1 MMKDVITVNP
11 RIGVKNF
18 EDEKKCCECCQR
30 CDLLPFKNYEDEGIP
45 GRQER
50 KKSWITIDK
59 EFVVR
64 DQSLK
69 RFRRVIKML
78 IVIVLVFAI
87 CWTPH
92 LTFLLLQGFG
102 VIPVQLDGPL
112 KFAKTAFILMAY
124 MNSALNPVI
133 YGFMS
138 KSFRTSFRKTVC
150 NCQLYAKN
158 EEPMATQWE
167 HEGKGEEVEIQP
179 QICCNHRNTAVL
191 TNNHGLRINHSRGA
205 LNRYVNKSPTQ

>member
-1 MMKDVITVNP
+1 M
-11 RIGVKNF
+11 RILFINF
-18 EDEKKCCECCQR
+18 
-30 CDLLPFKNYEDEGIP
+30 N
-45 GRQER
+45 
-50 KKSWITIDK
+50 
-59 EFVVR
+59 
-64 DQSLK
+64 
-69 RFRRVIKML
+69 
-78 IVIVLVFAI
+78 
-87 CWTPH
+87 
-92 LTFLLLQGFG
+92 LTNFF
-102 VIPVQLDGPL
+102 
-112 KFAKTAFILMAY
+112 
-124 MNSALNPVI
+124 SALNPVI

-205 LNRYVNKSPTQ
+205 LNRYVVRMNMTHLTFRVSIPLTFPVPPTTHCILLT

>member
-1 MMKDVITVNP
+1 M
-11 RIGVKNF
+11 RISYSLILILQNF
-18 EDEKKCCECCQR
+18 
-30 CDLLPFKNYEDEGIP
+30 F
-45 GRQER
+45 
-50 KKSWITIDK
+50 
-59 EFVVR
+59 
-64 DQSLK
+64 
-69 RFRRVIKML
+69 
-78 IVIVLVFAI
+78 
-87 CWTPH
+87 
-92 LTFLLLQGFG
+92 
-102 VIPVQLDGPL
+102 
-112 KFAKTAFILMAY
+112 
-124 MNSALNPVI
+124 SALNPVI

-205 LNRYVNKSPTQ
+205 LNRYVVRMNMTFI

>member
-1 MMKDVITVNP
+1 MHILF
-11 RIGVKNF
+11 INF
-18 EDEKKCCECCQR
+18 
-30 CDLLPFKNYEDEGIP
+30 N
-45 GRQER
+45 
-50 KKSWITIDK
+50 
-59 EFVVR
+59 
-64 DQSLK
+64 
-69 RFRRVIKML
+69 
-78 IVIVLVFAI
+78 
-87 CWTPH
+87 
-92 LTFLLLQGFG
+92 LTNFF
-102 VIPVQLDGPL
+102 
-112 KFAKTAFILMAY
+112 
-124 MNSALNPVI
+124 SALNPVI

-205 LNRYVNKSPTQ
+205 LNRYVVRMNMTHLTFRVNIPLTFPVPPTYVPTSSYQRIL